1 MWAGS
6 KTRPPSQR
14 IPRIHPSPS
23 APLSSRAKRRT
34 PCKPEV
40 PGAYIGSSITGR
52 CIFQPAIKL
61 NNQQCYPSPML
72 AAHAVHVER
81 SRGRR
86 FPESQHPYRN
96 DFQRDRD
103 RVIHARAFRRL
114 EAKTQVFTRRYS
126 DHFRNRLTH
135 TLEVTQI
142 SRTIAGALGL
152 NVDLAEA
159 LALVHD
165 LGHPPFGHA
174 GEKALN
180 AAMRE
185 HGLSFDHNLHALRIV
200 EDFEQRYAAFRG
212 LNLTFEVREGI
223 IKHSHDYDA
232 NEHPELAEYL
242 LDQRPPLE
250 AQLIDLTDEIAYN
263 TADLDDGYEA
273 HLLSLETIR
282 EGVPVFERFYHEVQQ
297 IYPDAPAKLKF
308 NEALKRVLN
317 RFVEDLVK
325 NTQKRVNEARV
336 RTLDDVRSHAERLA
350 AFSPSVEADRKPTK
364 DFLYENLYY
373 SSALSDEKDDAER
386 VVRGL
391 FSFWMEH
398 SEALPHNYRE
408 KAKEESLPRIIC
420 DYIAGMTDPFI
431 LEQYEKYCG

>member
-1 MWAGS
+1 
-6 KTRPPSQR
+6 
-14 IPRIHPSPS
+14 
-23 APLSSRAKRRT
+23 
-34 PCKPEV
+34 
-40 PGAYIGSSITGR
+40 
-52 CIFQPAIKL
+52 
-61 NNQQCYPSPML
+61 ML
-72 AAHAVHVER
+72 AAYAVDVEQ

-86 FPESQHPYRN
+86 FLEPQHPYRN

-135 TLEVTQI
+135 TLEVSQI
-142 SRTIAGALGL
+142 SRTIAGALDL

-165 LGHPPFGHA
+165 IGHPPFGHS
-174 GEKALN
+174 GEKALD
-180 AAMRE
+180 AAMRG

-212 LNLTFEVREGI
+212 LNLTFEVREGV

-232 NEHPELAEYL
+232 KQHPELAEYL

-273 HLLSLETIR
+273 HLLSLEEIR
-282 EGVPVFERFYHEVQQ
+282 EGVAVFDRFYREVEQV
-297 IYPDAPAKLKF
+297 YPDAPDKLKF

-317 RFVEDLVK
+317 RYVDDLI
-325 NTQKRVNEARV
+325 TTTRARANQAGI
-336 RTLDDVRSHAERLA
+336 RTLDDVRSRPERLA
-350 AFSPSVEADRKPTK
+350 AFSPEVDAERKANK
-364 DFLYENLYY
+364 AFLYENLYF
-373 SSALSDEKDDAER
+373 SPALADEKDDAER
-386 VVRGL
+386 VVSEL
-391 FSFWMEH
+391 FAFWMENP
-398 SEALPHNYRE
+398 SALPHNYQE
-408 KAKEESLPRIIC
+408 KAKAKAKIKGESLPRVIC
-420 DYIAGMTDPFI
+420 DYIAGMTDHFI
-431 LEQYEKYCG
+431 FEQYEKFCGR